1 MYKLNCNLKVKIR
14 SILPNYITL
23 LCGMILITTISGKI
37 YLEYLIPLFALFY
50 FFVVKRGMIQGPV
63 SKDIFVMFVSFIV
76 LQCIGLLKNVTFYSV
91 KNIITSSCVLFLVAA
106 ILRGSNRAQ
115 AFYIKIYYVIACISI
130 PFLSRMQM
138 TSKNTITGCMVF
150 LFLLLTLIL
159 HERYLRNH
167 QNKRG
172 LGIMTA
178 IRFSICMMPA
188 VIFSFLCASRT
199 ALFVSILLVVLFCL
213 FYFFDFKPSTYKKLF
228 TVMLIFIVL
237 GLTLYINA
245 KDYKWYESLNV
256 ISQQYFGKNIDSS
269 RSYLWQTS
277 LAQLKGT
284 DWIWGL
290 GTGIKPFIPRYANS
304 SFHNSFIQTL
314 MQNGVIGLSCVVF
327 IFWIIWTNIV
337 KIEVRPLRALFMS
350 AFVAVVLYN
359 CMECCLLQNKSFL
372 GMIQWSILS
381 LGVYYAP
388 KGTFIFEKSANIVKE

>member
-1 MYKLNCNLKVKIR
+1 
-14 SILPNYITL
+14 
-23 LCGMILITTISGKI
+23 
-37 YLEYLIPLFALFY
+37 
-50 FFVVKRGMIQGPV
+50 
-63 SKDIFVMFVSFIV
+63 
-76 LQCIGLLKNVTFYSV
+76 
-91 KNIITSSCVLFLVAA
+91 
-106 ILRGSNRAQ
+106 
-115 AFYIKIYYVIACISI
+115 
-130 PFLSRMQM
+130 
-138 TSKNTITGCMVF
+138 MVF